1 MDESGGRGQPRSG
14 NDESAEPHEGLP
26 PRATDPAPADEQP
39 TDEHG
44 PASARPTRGPEP
56 AVPTAPAAT
65 PGNDSAPPRPTAADA
80 APDPRTADPAPAGAG
95 DKAPEAGPDAAP
107 PRAAAETPRPTPA
120 PAEGEGDGS
129 PEAGPNPD
137 RASAASPY
145 TAPARAEGDGD
156 DAPEAGTHGDGP
168 HAAPARAGGGGGG
181 SPETGT
187 HPDRAHVDGPRA
199 VAGDTRVAS
208 ASSAPGQGAGGGSPE
223 TGTHPDRAHVDGP
236 RAVAGDT
243 GVASASSAPGQG
255 AGGGSPEADAHP
267 DRACA
272 DGPRAAAGDA
282 GVAPAPSA
290 PGQGDGG
297 GSPEAGTH
305 PDRAYAGDQHAAP
318 AAGRPEAD
326 RHAAPAAGRPAADP
340 LRKAPDHAP
349 DAGDAQRREQPA
361 APGPVP
367 GHPNHRPETPAHG
380 DRPLAHSAD
389 GKGPAPQRPEPRGGL
404 LMGRPFGVPVYV
416 APSWFLVAALITW
429 VFGGQLER
437 VLPEL
442 GAARYLVSLFFA
454 VAFYASVLV
463 HELAHTV
470 AALRFKLPV
479 RRIQLQFFGGVSE
492 IEKEAET
499 PGREFVLAFVGP
511 LLSLVLAG
519 AFYAAAQTVE
529 PGTVPG
535 VLLAGL
541 MISNLIVAAFN
552 LLPGLP
558 LDGGRMLRAVV
569 WKITGKPM
577 TGTVAAAWV
586 GRALA
591 VSVLIGL
598 PLLTQSGALGTDA
611 ADNVGMDTVLDAL
624 LAAILAAIIWTG
636 AGNSLRMARLRE
648 HLPELRARALTR
660 RAVPVETDTPLSEA
674 LRRAN
679 AAGARALVVVDAD
692 GQPLSLVREAAI
704 VGVPEHRR
712 PWVAVS
718 GLAQDLT
725 DGMRV
730 SAELSGEELLD
741 ALRATPATEYL
752 VVEETGE
759 IYGVLSAADVERA
772 FVKAMA
778 RPS

>member
-1 MDESGGRGQPRSG
+1 MDVSGGSGQPRSG
-14 NDESAEPHEGLP
+14 SDEPAEQHEGP
-26 PRATDPAPADEQP
+26 AVPAPDPAHPDPAPDGATTPGD
-39 TDEHG
+39 T
-44 PASARPTRGPEP
+44 T
-56 AVPTAPAAT
+56 PAAPPVPA
-65 PGNDSAPPRPTAADA
+65 PGPGKHAGGSRPF
-80 APDPRTADPAPAGAG
+80 PHAPAGHHTG
-95 DKAPEAGPDAAP
+95 EHRAPGGPGGRGSGRP
-107 PRAAAETPRPTPA
+107 PRRPR
-120 PAEGEGDGS
+120 E
-129 PEAGPNPD
+129 
-137 RASAASPY
+137 
-145 TAPARAEGDGD
+145 
-156 DAPEAGTHGDGP
+156 
-168 HAAPARAGGGGGG
+168 
-181 SPETGT
+181 
-187 HPDRAHVDGPRA
+187 
-199 VAGDTRVAS
+199 
-208 ASSAPGQGAGGGSPE
+208 PG
-223 TGTHPDRAHVDGP
+223 
-236 RAVAGDT
+236 
-243 GVASASSAPGQG
+243 
-255 AGGGSPEADAHP
+255 
-267 DRACA
+267 
-272 DGPRAAAGDA
+272 
-282 GVAPAPSA
+282 
-290 PGQGDGG
+290 
-297 GSPEAGTH
+297 
-305 PDRAYAGDQHAAP
+305 
-318 AAGRPEAD
+318 
-326 RHAAPAAGRPAADP
+326 
-340 LRKAPDHAP
+340 
-349 DAGDAQRREQPA
+349 
-361 APGPVP
+361 
-367 GHPNHRPETPAHG
+367 
-380 DRPLAHSAD
+380 
-389 GKGPAPQRPEPRGGL
+389 GGL

-429 VFGGQLER
+429 VFGGQLDR

-519 AFYAAAQTVE
+519 LFYLALQPVE

-569 WKITGKPM
+569 WKLTGRPM
-577 TGTVAAAWV
+577 TGTIAAAWV

-591 VSVLIGL
+591 LSVLIGL
-598 PLLTQSGALGTDA
+598 PLLTQSGALGSDA
-611 ADNVGMDTVLDAL
+611 VDNVGMDTVMDAL

-648 HLPELRARALTR
+648 HLPELRARNLTR
-660 RAVPVETDTPLSEA
+660 RAVPVETATPLSEA

-679 AAGARALVVVDAD
+679 AAGARALVVVDGD
-692 GQPLSLVREAAI
+692 GSPLSLVREAAI

-730 SAELSGEELLD
+730 SAELAGEELLD
-741 ALRATPATEYL
+741 VLRATPATEYL
-752 VVEETGE
+752 VVEDTGE

>member
-1 MDESGGRGQPRSG
+1 MDVSGGSGQPRSG
-14 NDESAEPHEGLP
+14 NDESAEPQAG
-26 PRATDPAPADEQP
+26 
-39 TDEHG
+39 
-44 PASARPTRGPEP
+44 
-56 AVPTAPAAT
+56 PTAPAAESKQPDPADSSPPEQT
-65 PGNDSAPPRPTAADA
+65 PGRPSPGPETLGKNTAGATA
-80 APDPRTADPAPAGAG
+80 RNEPARNEPVPDTPQDPAPDSQHSSREGDPVGSARRPVPEHAGAG
-95 DKAPEAGPDAAP
+95 DAQGGQAPG
-107 PRAAAETPRPTPA
+107 
-120 PAEGEGDGS
+120 GDGS
-129 PEAGPNPD
+129 
-137 RASAASPY
+137 
-145 TAPARAEGDGD
+145 
-156 DAPEAGTHGDGP
+156 
-168 HAAPARAGGGGGG
+168 
-181 SPETGT
+181 
-187 HPDRAHVDGPRA
+187 
-199 VAGDTRVAS
+199 
-208 ASSAPGQGAGGGSPE
+208 
-223 TGTHPDRAHVDGP
+223 
-236 RAVAGDT
+236 
-243 GVASASSAPGQG
+243 
-255 AGGGSPEADAHP
+255 
-267 DRACA
+267 
-272 DGPRAAAGDA
+272 
-282 GVAPAPSA
+282 
-290 PGQGDGG
+290 
-297 GSPEAGTH
+297 
-305 PDRAYAGDQHAAP
+305 
-318 AAGRPEAD
+318 
-326 RHAAPAAGRPAADP
+326 GRPAGEPSVSGAGTEGGRPDP
-340 LRKAPDHAP
+340 SS
-349 DAGDAQRREQPA
+349 G
-361 APGPVP
+361 
-367 GHPNHRPETPAHG
+367 G
-380 DRPLAHSAD
+380 DRPAHAPTEPDRD
-389 GKGPAPQRPEPRGGL
+389 GREAHTQVGPGPGRPPQRKPEPGGGL

-429 VFGGQLER
+429 VFGGQLDR

-519 AFYAAAQTVE
+519 VFYAALLPVE
-529 PGTVPG
+529 PDSVPG

-541 MISNLIVAAFN
+541 MVSNLLVAAFN

-577 TGTVAAAWV
+577 HGTIAAAWV

-591 VSVLIGL
+591 IAVLVGL
-598 PLLTQSGALGTDA
+598 PLLTRSLGSGA
-611 ADNVGMDTVLDAL
+611 ADDVGMDTVLDAL

-660 RAVPVETDTPLSEA
+660 RAVPVPAGTPLSEA

-679 AAGARALVVVDAD
+679 ASGARALVVVDGD
-692 GQPLSLVREAAI
+692 GTPVSLVREAAI

-712 PWVAVS
+712 PWVPVS
-718 GLAQDLT
+718 TLAQDLT
-725 DGMRV
+725 DGMRL

-741 ALRATPATEYL
+741 ALRANPATEYL

>member
-1 MDESGGRGQPRSG
+1 MDESGASGQPRSG
-14 NDESAEPHEGLP
+14 NEESDRRH
-26 PRATDPAPADEQP
+26 T
-39 TDEHG
+39 G
-44 PASARPTRGPEP
+44 P
-56 AVPTAPAAT
+56 
-65 PGNDSAPPRPTAADA
+65 
-80 APDPRTADPAPAGAG
+80 
-95 DKAPEAGPDAAP
+95 
-107 PRAAAETPRPTPA
+107 
-120 PAEGEGDGS
+120 
-129 PEAGPNPD
+129 
-137 RASAASPY
+137 
-145 TAPARAEGDGD
+145 
-156 DAPEAGTHGDGP
+156 
-168 HAAPARAGGGGGG
+168 
-181 SPETGT
+181 
-187 HPDRAHVDGPRA
+187 
-199 VAGDTRVAS
+199 
-208 ASSAPGQGAGGGSPE
+208 
-223 TGTHPDRAHVDGP
+223 
-236 RAVAGDT
+236 
-243 GVASASSAPGQG
+243 
-255 AGGGSPEADAHP
+255 
-267 DRACA
+267 
-272 DGPRAAAGDA
+272 
-282 GVAPAPSA
+282 
-290 PGQGDGG
+290 
-297 GSPEAGTH
+297 
-305 PDRAYAGDQHAAP
+305 AAP
-318 AAGRPEAD
+318 AADPVRTDAD
-326 RHAAPAAGRPAADP
+326 RPRPQPTDDAPAQQPTDQGQFTDGAAADTTDGPEEHEPRPQADDTNDDAPHTPEKTTPDAPDTDRKPAADHP
-340 LRKAPDHAP
+340 APT
-349 DAGDAQRREQPA
+349 AGDR
-361 APGPVP
+361 
-367 GHPNHRPETPAHG
+367 T
-380 DRPLAHSAD
+380 LAHSGLA
-389 GKGPAPQRPEPRGGL
+389 KGRPPQRPPETRGGL

-429 VFGGQLER
+429 VFGGQLDR

-492 IEKEAET
+492 IEKESDT

-519 AFYAAAQTVE
+519 VFYAAMQTVE

-577 TGTVAAAWV
+577 SGTIAAAWV

-598 PLLTQSGALGTDA
+598 PLLTQSGALGSNA
-611 ADNVGMDTVLDAL
+611 EDNVGMDTVMDAL

-648 HLPELRARALTR
+648 HLPELRARTLTR

-692 GQPLSLVREAAI
+692 GAPLSLVREAAI

-725 DGMRV
+725 EGMRV
-730 SAELSGEELLD
+730 SAELAGEDLLD

>member
-1 MDESGGRGQPRSG
+1 MDESGGRGRPRSG
-14 NDESAEPHEGLP
+14 NDESAERHAGPAA
-26 PRATDPAPADEQP
+26 RAAEPTPADEQP
-39 TDEHG
+39 TDERPFTPDPPT
-44 PASARPTRGPEP
+44 PAPEPADPATPTDTPATPSDAARDDSAADRPTRGDE
-56 AVPTAPAAT
+56 AAPAEPDA
-65 PGNDSAPPRPTAADA
+65 SRPPEGDPHPDRAAEN
-80 APDPRTADPAPAGAG
+80 PHPAPAH
-95 DKAPEAGPDAAP
+95 PDAGAP
-107 PRAAAETPRPTPA
+107 HTAPTGADAYVPQASPA
-120 PAEGEGDGS
+120 PGAHDG
-129 PEAGPNPD
+129 G
-137 RASAASPY
+137 
-145 TAPARAEGDGD
+145 
-156 DAPEAGTHGDGP
+156 DAPEAD
-168 HAAPARAGGGGGG
+168 
-181 SPETGT
+181 T
-187 HPDRAHVDGPRA
+187 HPDRAHADDRHPASARPDADADAPDPVPTRA
-199 VAGDTRVAS
+199 DADAPHTAPTGADAAQAAPAEGDTPAGD
-208 ASSAPGQGAGGGSPE
+208 
-223 TGTHPDRAHVDGP
+223 
-236 RAVAGDT
+236 
-243 GVASASSAPGQG
+243 
-255 AGGGSPEADAHP
+255 
-267 DRACA
+267 
-272 DGPRAAAGDA
+272 
-282 GVAPAPSA
+282 
-290 PGQGDGG
+290 
-297 GSPEAGTH
+297 TH
-305 PDRAYAGDQHAAP
+305 PDRAYASGPHSAP
-318 AAGRPEAD
+318 VAGRPEAD
-326 RHAAPAAGRPAADP
+326 R
-340 LRKAPDHAP
+340 LRKAHAP
-349 DAGDAQRREQPA
+349 AP
-361 APGPVP
+361 APGSGDRNHPQQPPAPAPGP
-367 GHPNHRPETPAHG
+367 GHPNHHPAPSAPAHG
-380 DRPLAHSAD
+380 DRHLAHSAD

-519 AFYAAAQTVE
+519 VFYAAVQTVE

-577 TGTVAAAWV
+577 KGTIAAAWV

-611 ADNVGMDTVLDAL
+611 VDNVGMDTVLDAL

-660 RAVPVETDTPLSEA
+660 RAVPVESDTPLSEA

-692 GQPLSLVREAAI
+692 GKPLSLVREAAI

>member
-1 MDESGGRGQPRSG
+1 D
-14 NDESAEPHEGLP
+14 
-26 PRATDPAPADEQP
+26 
-39 TDEHG
+39 
-44 PASARPTRGPEP
+44 
-56 AVPTAPAAT
+56 PTAQ
-65 PGNDSAPPRPTAADA
+65 NADPA
-80 APDPRTADPAPAGAG
+80 APDPHGDGNRAVASPTGTSAETSDADGATEGADAVQHPAPH
-95 DKAPEAGPDAAP
+95 DNAAQD
-107 PRAAAETPRPTPA
+107 TPA
-120 PAEGEGDGS
+120 PH
-129 PEAGPNPD
+129 
-137 RASAASPY
+137 
-145 TAPARAEGDGD
+145 GDGD
-156 DAPEAGTHGDGP
+156 VRAAGSGTPRGDAE
-168 HAAPARAGGGGGG
+168 
-181 SPETGT
+181 
-187 HPDRAHVDGPRA
+187 HPP
-199 VAGDTRVAS
+199 
-208 ASSAPGQGAGGGSPE
+208 APG
-223 TGTHPDRAHVDGP
+223 TGPGEDADAAH
-236 RAVAGDT
+236 R
-243 GVASASSAPGQG
+243 APG
-255 AGGGSPEADAHP
+255 
-267 DRACA
+267 
-272 DGPRAAAGDA
+272 
-282 GVAPAPSA
+282 APHTT
-290 PGQGDGG
+290 D
-297 GSPEAGTH
+297 
-305 PDRAYAGDQHAAP
+305 
-318 AAGRPEAD
+318 
-326 RHAAPAAGRPAADP
+326 
-340 LRKAPDHAP
+340 DH
-349 DAGDAQRREQPA
+349 R
-361 APGPVP
+361 
-367 GHPNHRPETPAHG
+367 T
-380 DRPLAHSAD
+380 LAHS
-389 GKGPAPQRPEPRGGL
+389 GVPTKPPPQSPQPRGGL

-429 VFGGQLER
+429 VFGGQLDR

-454 VAFYASVLV
+454 IAFYASVLV

-519 AFYAAAQTVE
+519 LFYLAMQPVE

-541 MISNLIVAAFN
+541 MVSNLIVAVFN

-577 TGTVAAAWV
+577 SGTIAAAWV

-591 VSVLIGL
+591 VCVLIGL
-598 PLLTQSGALGTDA
+598 PLLTQSGALGSSA
-611 ADNVGMDTVLDAL
+611 EDNVGMDTVMDAL

-648 HLPELRARALTR
+648 HLPDLRARTLTR

-679 AAGARALVVVDAD
+679 DAGARALVVVDAD
-692 GQPLSLVREAAI
+692 GTPLSLVREAAI

-730 SAELSGEELLD
+730 SAELAGEDLLD
-741 ALRATPATEYL
+741 TLRATPATEYL

>member
-1 MDESGGRGQPRSG
+1 MDESGGSGQPRSG
-14 NDESAEPHEGLP
+14 TDRPAKPHAGPTAQTTDPTAPDPHENGTRAVAP
-26 PRATDPAPADEQP
+26 STERQAPHADGTTDGPTGGTDDAPQPATDDHADVPAADGEADTGDAGRPPAPDQP
-39 TDEHG
+39 TDLRKPH
-44 PASARPTRGPEP
+44 
-56 AVPTAPAAT
+56 AP
-65 PGNDSAPPRPTAADA
+65 S
-80 APDPRTADPAPAGAG
+80 DPH
-95 DKAPEAGPDAAP
+95 
-107 PRAAAETPRPTPA
+107 
-120 PAEGEGDGS
+120 PAEE
-129 PEAGPNPD
+129 
-137 RASAASPY
+137 
-145 TAPARAEGDGD
+145 
-156 DAPEAGTHGDGP
+156 
-168 HAAPARAGGGGGG
+168 
-181 SPETGT
+181 
-187 HPDRAHVDGPRA
+187 
-199 VAGDTRVAS
+199 
-208 ASSAPGQGAGGGSPE
+208 
-223 TGTHPDRAHVDGP
+223 
-236 RAVAGDT
+236 
-243 GVASASSAPGQG
+243 
-255 AGGGSPEADAHP
+255 
-267 DRACA
+267 
-272 DGPRAAAGDA
+272 
-282 GVAPAPSA
+282 
-290 PGQGDGG
+290 
-297 GSPEAGTH
+297 
-305 PDRAYAGDQHAAP
+305 
-318 AAGRPEAD
+318 
-326 RHAAPAAGRPAADP
+326 
-340 LRKAPDHAP
+340 
-349 DAGDAQRREQPA
+349 
-361 APGPVP
+361 
-367 GHPNHRPETPAHG
+367 HRT
-380 DRPLAHSAD
+380 LAHS
-389 GKGPAPQRPEPRGGL
+389 GAPRTPPPPSPQPRGGL

-454 VAFYASVLV
+454 IAFYASVLV

-519 AFYAAAQTVE
+519 LFYLAMKPVE

-541 MISNLIVAAFN
+541 MVSNLIVAAFN

-577 TGTVAAAWV
+577 SGTIAAAWV

-591 VSVLIGL
+591 VVVLIGL
-598 PLLTQSGALGTDA
+598 PLLTQSGVLGSSA
-611 ADNVGMDTVLDAL
+611 EDNVGMDTVMDAL

-648 HLPELRARALTR
+648 HLPDLRARTLTR
-660 RAVPVETDTPLSEA
+660 RAVPVESHTPLSEA

-679 AAGARALVVVDAD
+679 DAGARALVVVDAE
-692 GQPLSLVREAAI
+692 GTPLSLVREAAI

-730 SAELSGEELLD
+730 SAELAGEDLLD
-741 ALRATPATEYL
+741 TLRATPATEYL

>member
-1 MDESGGRGQPRSG
+1 MDESGGSGQPRSG
-14 NDESAEPHEGLP
+14 TDEAAERHEGPQASTGPAVDATRPGPDPRERPTGPAPTAPGDPEPQSDADASAQDRPGGEAAPDISAEPETPQGP
-26 PRATDPAPADEQP
+26 PGESRSEIGADET
-39 TDEHG
+39 TDTGADETTDTGAAANTDIGAADHSFAKTG
-44 PASARPTRGPEP
+44 TRPTE
-56 AVPTAPAAT
+56 T
-65 PGNDSAPPRPTAADA
+65 DS
-80 APDPRTADPAPAGAG
+80 ADPAASNRTLAQSGSG
-95 DKAPEAGPDAAP
+95 KGRP
-107 PRAAAETPRPTPA
+107 PRRGKE
-120 PAEGEGDGS
+120 
-129 PEAGPNPD
+129 
-137 RASAASPY
+137 
-145 TAPARAEGDGD
+145 
-156 DAPEAGTHGDGP
+156 
-168 HAAPARAGGGGGG
+168 
-181 SPETGT
+181 
-187 HPDRAHVDGPRA
+187 
-199 VAGDTRVAS
+199 
-208 ASSAPGQGAGGGSPE
+208 PG
-223 TGTHPDRAHVDGP
+223 
-236 RAVAGDT
+236 
-243 GVASASSAPGQG
+243 
-255 AGGGSPEADAHP
+255 
-267 DRACA
+267 
-272 DGPRAAAGDA
+272 
-282 GVAPAPSA
+282 
-290 PGQGDGG
+290 
-297 GSPEAGTH
+297 
-305 PDRAYAGDQHAAP
+305 
-318 AAGRPEAD
+318 
-326 RHAAPAAGRPAADP
+326 
-340 LRKAPDHAP
+340 
-349 DAGDAQRREQPA
+349 
-361 APGPVP
+361 
-367 GHPNHRPETPAHG
+367 
-380 DRPLAHSAD
+380 
-389 GKGPAPQRPEPRGGL
+389 GGL

-429 VFGGQLER
+429 VFGGQLDR
-437 VLPEL
+437 VLPDL

-454 VAFYASVLV
+454 VVFYASVLV

-511 LLSLVLAG
+511 LLSLILSG
-519 AFYAAAQTVE
+519 LFYVAMQTVE

-569 WKITGKPM
+569 WKITGRPM
-577 TGTVAAAWV
+577 SGTIAAAWV

-598 PLLTQSGALGTDA
+598 PLLTQSGVLGDTPEDIG
-611 ADNVGMDTVLDAL
+611 GMDTVTDAL

-648 HLPELRARALTR
+648 HLPELRARSLTR
-660 RAVPVETDTPLSEA
+660 RAVPVETNTPLSEA

-679 AAGARALVVVDAD
+679 DAGARALVVVDPD
-692 GQPLSLVREAAI
+692 GEPLSLVREAAI

-730 SAELSGEELLD
+730 SAELAGEDLLD

-752 VVEETGE
+752 VVEDSGE

>member
-1 MDESGGRGQPRSG
+1 MSGPTP
-14 NDESAEPHEGLP
+14 EPTP
-26 PRATDPAPADEQP
+26 PTGAAPSDP
-39 TDEHG
+39 
-44 PASARPTRGPEP
+44 GPE
-56 AVPTAPAAT
+56 T
-65 PGNDSAPPRPTAADA
+65 PSAPN
-80 APDPRTADPAPAGAG
+80 PA
-95 DKAPEAGPDAAP
+95 
-107 PRAAAETPRPTPA
+107 
-120 PAEGEGDGS
+120 
-129 PEAGPNPD
+129 
-137 RASAASPY
+137 
-145 TAPARAEGDGD
+145 
-156 DAPEAGTHGDGP
+156 
-168 HAAPARAGGGGGG
+168 
-181 SPETGT
+181 
-187 HPDRAHVDGPRA
+187 
-199 VAGDTRVAS
+199 
-208 ASSAPGQGAGGGSPE
+208 
-223 TGTHPDRAHVDGP
+223 
-236 RAVAGDT
+236 
-243 GVASASSAPGQG
+243 
-255 AGGGSPEADAHP
+255 
-267 DRACA
+267 
-272 DGPRAAAGDA
+272 
-282 GVAPAPSA
+282 APSA
-290 PGQGDGG
+290 PAADAPPAAPHAGHGKDHSGAHRTEAG
-297 GSPEAGTH
+297 PPHPDRGTDHSGAHRTEAGTPH
-305 PDRAYAGDQHAAP
+305 PHADHHPRTLAHTEGTPTAPGAPGTPTTP
-318 AAGRPEAD
+318 AATTSSPASAPRP
-326 RHAAPAAGRPAADP
+326 
-340 LRKAPDHAP
+340 
-349 DAGDAQRREQPA
+349 
-361 APGPVP
+361 
-367 GHPNHRPETPAHG
+367 
-380 DRPLAHSAD
+380 
-389 GKGPAPQRPEPRGGL
+389 PQRPPEPRGGL

-437 VLPEL
+437 VLPDL

-454 VAFYASVLV
+454 VAFYASVLI

-519 AFYAAAQTVE
+519 VFYLAMKPVE

-541 MISNLIVAAFN
+541 MVSNLIVAIFN

-569 WKITGKPM
+569 WKLTGRPM

-591 VSVLIGL
+591 VAVLIGL
-598 PLLTQSGALGTDA
+598 PLLTQSGALGSNAEDS
-611 ADNVGMDTVLDAL
+611 VGMDTVTDAL

-648 HLPELRARALTR
+648 HLPELRARNLTR

-679 AAGARALVVVDAD
+679 DAGARALVVVDPH
-692 GQPLSLVREAAI
+692 GEPLSLVREAAI

-730 SAELSGEELLD
+730 SAELAGEDLLD
-741 ALRATPATEYL
+741 VLRATPATEYL

-772 FVKAMA
+772 FVRAMA

>member
-1 MDESGGRGQPRSG
+1 MDVSGGSGQPRSG
-14 NDESAEPHEGLP
+14 NDESA
-26 PRATDPAPADEQP
+26 
-39 TDEHG
+39 G
-44 PASARPTRGPEP
+44 PQAH
-56 AVPTAPAAT
+56 PTAPAADPTDSAEPGPTGPKATGPEKHGTEAQGSDAPGSEAPGSERPGSDAPGSET
-65 PGNDSAPPRPTAADA
+65 PGSDAPGPETPGSEAPGSETPGSDAPGPERPGSEAPGSETPGSDA
-80 APDPRTADPAPAGAG
+80 PG
-95 DKAPEAGPDAAP
+95 PETPGP
-107 PRAAAETPRPTPA
+107 ETPRPETPGRGTPTPETPDAQAPTPPGPGETTGDAPQTPEA
-120 PAEGEGDGS
+120 PAS
-129 PEAGPNPD
+129 PRRPEPAAGP
-137 RASAASPY
+137 RHAAHG
-145 TAPARAEGDGD
+145 TGAPHHHRAE
-156 DAPEAGTHGDGP
+156 
-168 HAAPARAGGGGGG
+168 
-181 SPETGT
+181 
-187 HPDRAHVDGPRA
+187 AH
-199 VAGDTRVAS
+199 TE
-208 ASSAPGQGAGGGSPE
+208 GAGG
-223 TGTHPDRAHVDGP
+223 
-236 RAVAGDT
+236 
-243 GVASASSAPGQG
+243 PGK
-255 AGGGSPEADAHP
+255 PP
-267 DRACA
+267 
-272 DGPRAAAGDA
+272 
-282 GVAPAPSA
+282 
-290 PGQGDGG
+290 
-297 GSPEAGTH
+297 
-305 PDRAYAGDQHAAP
+305 
-318 AAGRPEAD
+318 
-326 RHAAPAAGRPAADP
+326 
-340 LRKAPDHAP
+340 
-349 DAGDAQRREQPA
+349 QR
-361 APGPVP
+361 
-367 GHPNHRPETPAHG
+367 
-380 DRPLAHSAD
+380 
-389 GKGPAPQRPEPRGGL
+389 RPEPGGGL

-416 APSWFLVAALITW
+416 APSWFLVAVLITW
-429 VFGGQLER
+429 VFGGQLDR

-511 LLSLVLAG
+511 LLSLVLSG
-519 AFYAAAQTVE
+519 VFYAALLPVE
-529 PGTVPG
+529 PDSVAG

-541 MISNLIVAAFN
+541 MVSNLIVAVFN

-569 WKITGKPM
+569 WKLTGKPM
-577 TGTVAAAWV
+577 SGTIAAAWV

-591 VSVLIGL
+591 IAVLIGL
-598 PLLTQSGALGTDA
+598 PLLTQSLGSDA
-611 ADNVGMDTVLDAL
+611 ADDVGMDTVMDAL

-660 RAVPVETDTPLSEA
+660 RAVPVQADTPLSEA

-679 AAGARALVVVDAD
+679 ASGARALVVVDGEGTPA
-692 GQPLSLVREAAI
+692 SLVREAAI

-712 PWVAVS
+712 PWVPVS
-718 GLAQDLT
+718 TLAQDLT

-741 ALRATPATEYL
+741 ALRANPATEYL

>member
-1 MDESGGRGQPRSG
+1 MDESGGSGQPQSHT
-14 NDESAEPHEGLP
+14 DESAEHQSGS
-26 PRATDPAPADEQP
+26 PAAPEPTPADEQP
-39 TDEHG
+39 STAAPGEDTDG
-44 PASARPTRGPEP
+44 
-56 AVPTAPAAT
+56 PTARDERNTAHGTDPQASPAPDAA
-65 PGNDSAPPRPTAADA
+65 GSTAADE
-80 APDPRTADPAPAGAG
+80 RHADEPPTDNRPPANSATG
-95 DKAPEAGPDAAP
+95 DHAS
-107 PRAAAETPRPTPA
+107 RAADHTPA
-120 PAEGEGDGS
+120 AADGH
-129 PEAGPNPD
+129 
-137 RASAASPY
+137 RASHTDDHTPHPGDRSPH
-145 TAPARAEGDGD
+145 T
-156 DAPEAGTHGDGP
+156 
-168 HAAPARAGGGGGG
+168 
-181 SPETGT
+181 
-187 HPDRAHVDGPRA
+187 
-199 VAGDTRVAS
+199 
-208 ASSAPGQGAGGGSPE
+208 SAPG
-223 TGTHPDRAHVDGP
+223 DR
-236 RAVAGDT
+236 T
-243 GVASASSAPGQG
+243 
-255 AGGGSPEADAHP
+255 
-267 DRACA
+267 
-272 DGPRAAAGDA
+272 
-282 GVAPAPSA
+282 
-290 PGQGDGG
+290 
-297 GSPEAGTH
+297 
-305 PDRAYAGDQHAAP
+305 
-318 AAGRPEAD
+318 
-326 RHAAPAAGRPAADP
+326 
-340 LRKAPDHAP
+340 
-349 DAGDAQRREQPA
+349 
-361 APGPVP
+361 
-367 GHPNHRPETPAHG
+367 
-380 DRPLAHSAD
+380 LAHSRTTRN
-389 GKGPAPQRPEPRGGL
+389 RPPRRQESPRGGL

-429 VFGGQLER
+429 VFGGQLDR

-519 AFYAAAQTVE
+519 LFYVAMQPVE

-569 WKITGKPM
+569 WKITGRPM
-577 TGTVAAAWV
+577 SGTIAAAWV

-598 PLLTQSGALGTDA
+598 PLLTQSGALGTTAEDS
-611 ADNVGMDTVLDAL
+611 VGMDTVTDAL

-648 HLPELRARALTR
+648 HLPELRARNLTR

-679 AAGARALVVVDAD
+679 AAGARALVIVDPEGNPRA
-692 GQPLSLVREAAI
+692 LVREAAI

-730 SAELSGEELLD
+730 SAELAGEDLLD
-741 ALRATPATEYL
+741 VLRATPATEYL

-778 RPS
+778 RPSS

>member
-14 NDESAEPHEGLP
+14 NEESAERHAGP
-26 PRATDPAPADEQP
+26 PARAADPTPADE
-39 TDEHG
+39 
-44 PASARPTRGPEP
+44 RPTEERRFTPEQRDDAPSSDTP
-56 AVPTAPAAT
+56 A
-65 PGNDSAPPRPTAADA
+65 
-80 APDPRTADPAPAGAG
+80 
-95 DKAPEAGPDAAP
+95 
-107 PRAAAETPRPTPA
+107 PRPTPPAHQDSTAPTADDPSPA
-120 PAEGEGDGS
+120 PAHGEADGGRTPDSESGGPGGSATGGPSTVPAHGEADGS
-129 PEAGPNPD
+129 GTESGGPGGSADGPSTVPTRSEAEGSGAPDSNGPTGPATD
-137 RASAASPY
+137 GSA
-145 TAPARAEGDGD
+145 TAPA
-156 DAPEAGTHGDGP
+156 HGK
-168 HAAPARAGGGGGG
+168 
-181 SPETGT
+181 
-187 HPDRAHVDGPRA
+187 
-199 VAGDTRVAS
+199 
-208 ASSAPGQGAGGGSPE
+208 
-223 TGTHPDRAHVDGP
+223 
-236 RAVAGDT
+236 
-243 GVASASSAPGQG
+243 
-255 AGGGSPEADAHP
+255 
-267 DRACA
+267 
-272 DGPRAAAGDA
+272 GDA
-282 GVAPAPSA
+282 RSG
-290 PGQGDGG
+290 GD
-297 GSPEAGTH
+297 AH
-305 PDRAYAGDQHAAP
+305 PDRAYAGDPHTAPAGRPEADRRDTTAP

-326 RHAAPAAGRPAADP
+326 PRHTTAPAAGRPEADP
-340 LRKAPDHAP
+340 RHTPTADRPEAEPPRAAPAPVSGGSEHHPDSPAAHDHTPDH
-349 DAGDAQRREQPA
+349 
-361 APGPVP
+361 
-367 GHPNHRPETPAHG
+367 
-380 DRPLAHSAD
+380 RPLAHSAD

-519 AFYAAAQTVE
+519 VFYAAVQTVE

-569 WKITGKPM
+569 WKLTGKPM
-577 TGTVAAAWV
+577 AGTIAAAWV

-598 PLLTQSGALGTDA
+598 PLLTQSGALGA
-611 ADNVGMDTVLDAL
+611 EAVDNVGMDTVLDAL

-648 HLPELRARALTR
+648 HLPELRARTLTR

-692 GQPLSLVREAAI
+692 GKPLSLVREAAI

-718 GLAQDLT
+718 GLAQELT

>member
-1 MDESGGRGQPRSG
+1 MDESGGSGQPRSG
-14 NDESAEPHEGLP
+14 TGKAAEHHERPPASAGPAFAADPGQAGPETTGPKPTDPGP
-26 PRATDPAPADEQP
+26 DTDPANPAPGTTPGTGTPHDPPAKTPATTGPTEETAPPGEPSQPSGPPDDHDE
-39 TDEHG
+39 THDG
-44 PASARPTRGPEP
+44 
-56 AVPTAPAAT
+56 PAAT
-65 PGNDSAPPRPTAADA
+65 HRTHARTEDNGKSRPPR
-80 APDPRTADPAPAGAG
+80 RT
-95 DKAPEAGPDAAP
+95 KE
-107 PRAAAETPRPTPA
+107 
-120 PAEGEGDGS
+120 
-129 PEAGPNPD
+129 
-137 RASAASPY
+137 
-145 TAPARAEGDGD
+145 
-156 DAPEAGTHGDGP
+156 
-168 HAAPARAGGGGGG
+168 
-181 SPETGT
+181 
-187 HPDRAHVDGPRA
+187 
-199 VAGDTRVAS
+199 
-208 ASSAPGQGAGGGSPE
+208 PG
-223 TGTHPDRAHVDGP
+223 
-236 RAVAGDT
+236 
-243 GVASASSAPGQG
+243 
-255 AGGGSPEADAHP
+255 
-267 DRACA
+267 
-272 DGPRAAAGDA
+272 
-282 GVAPAPSA
+282 
-290 PGQGDGG
+290 
-297 GSPEAGTH
+297 
-305 PDRAYAGDQHAAP
+305 
-318 AAGRPEAD
+318 
-326 RHAAPAAGRPAADP
+326 
-340 LRKAPDHAP
+340 
-349 DAGDAQRREQPA
+349 
-361 APGPVP
+361 
-367 GHPNHRPETPAHG
+367 
-380 DRPLAHSAD
+380 
-389 GKGPAPQRPEPRGGL
+389 GGL

-429 VFGGQLER
+429 VFGGQLDR
-437 VLPEL
+437 VLPDL

-519 AFYAAAQTVE
+519 LFYLAMLPVE

-541 MISNLIVAAFN
+541 MVSNLIVAAFN

-569 WKITGKPM
+569 WKITGRAM
-577 TGTVAAAWV
+577 SGTIAAAWV

-598 PLLTQSGALGTDA
+598 PLLTQSETLGAAPENTG
-611 ADNVGMDTVLDAL
+611 GMDTITDAL

-648 HLPELRARALTR
+648 HLPELRARSLTR
-660 RAVPVETDTPLSEA
+660 RAVPVETGTPLSEA

-679 AAGARALVVVDAD
+679 AVGARALVVVDTD
-692 GQPLSLVREAAI
+692 GEPLSLVREAAI

-712 PWVAVS
+712 PWVTVS
-718 GLAQDLT
+718 NLAQDLT

-730 SAELSGEELLD
+730 SAELAGEDLLD
-741 ALRATPATEYL
+741 ALRASPATEYL
-752 VVEETGE
+752 VVEDTGE

>member
-1 MDESGGRGQPRSG
+1 MDESGGSGQPRSG
-14 NDESAEPHEGLP
+14 
-26 PRATDPAPADEQP
+26 
-39 TDEHG
+39 TDEATERHG
-44 PASARPTRGPEP
+44 EQR
-56 AVPTAPAAT
+56 
-65 PGNDSAPPRPTAADA
+65 
-80 APDPRTADPAPAGAG
+80 
-95 DKAPEAGPDAAP
+95 
-107 PRAAAETPRPTPA
+107 
-120 PAEGEGDGS
+120 
-129 PEAGPNPD
+129 
-137 RASAASPY
+137 
-145 TAPARAEGDGD
+145 
-156 DAPEAGTHGDGP
+156 
-168 HAAPARAGGGGGG
+168 
-181 SPETGT
+181 
-187 HPDRAHVDGPRA
+187 
-199 VAGDTRVAS
+199 
-208 ASSAPGQGAGGGSPE
+208 
-223 TGTHPDRAHVDGP
+223 
-236 RAVAGDT
+236 
-243 GVASASSAPGQG
+243 
-255 AGGGSPEADAHP
+255 
-267 DRACA
+267 
-272 DGPRAAAGDA
+272 
-282 GVAPAPSA
+282 APSA
-290 PGQGDGG
+290 PAADATRPGPERPEHPTGPTPPTAPDTSEAAPSPDRPHDPTDPARGTATHSDPSSGAEDEADALHGSSDEPGSKPTGEPGTESSAQDAPHRSTAGG
-297 GSPEAGTH
+297 HPH
-305 PDRAYAGDQHAAP
+305 PDPEHPRA
-318 AAGRPEAD
+318 
-326 RHAAPAAGRPAADP
+326 
-340 LRKAPDHAP
+340 
-349 DAGDAQRREQPA
+349 
-361 APGPVP
+361 
-367 GHPNHRPETPAHG
+367 
-380 DRPLAHSAD
+380 LAHSGTGTGT
-389 GKGPAPQRPEPRGGL
+389 GKAQPPRRGREPGGGL

-429 VFGGQLER
+429 VFGGQLDR

-442 GAARYLVSLFFA
+442 GALRYLVSLFFA

-499 PGREFVLAFVGP
+499 PGREFVLSFVGP
-511 LLSLVLAG
+511 LLSLVLSG
-519 AFYAAAQTVE
+519 LFYLAMLAVE

-569 WKITGKPM
+569 WKITGRPM
-577 TGTVAAAWV
+577 SGTIAAAWV

-598 PLLTQSGALGTDA
+598 PLLTQSGALGA
-611 ADNVGMDTVLDAL
+611 SQDNIGGMDTVTDAL

-648 HLPELRARALTR
+648 HLPELRARSLTR
-660 RAVPVETDTPLSEA
+660 RAVPVETSTPLSEA

-679 AAGARALVVVDAD
+679 EAGARALVVVDAD
-692 GQPLSLVREAAI
+692 GEPLSLVREAAI

-730 SAELSGEELLD
+730 SAELAGEALLD
-741 ALRATPATEYL
+741 TLRATPATEYL
-752 VVEETGE
+752 VVEDSGE

>member
-1 MDESGGRGQPRSG
+1 
-14 NDESAEPHEGLP
+14 
-26 PRATDPAPADEQP
+26 T
-39 TDEHG
+39 
-44 PASARPTRGPEP
+44 
-56 AVPTAPAAT
+56 
-65 PGNDSAPPRPTAADA
+65 
-80 APDPRTADPAPAGAG
+80 PDPDSHDRT
-95 DKAPEAGPDAAP
+95 
-107 PRAAAETPRPTPA
+107 
-120 PAEGEGDGS
+120 
-129 PEAGPNPD
+129 
-137 RASAASPY
+137 
-145 TAPARAEGDGD
+145 
-156 DAPEAGTHGDGP
+156 
-168 HAAPARAGGGGGG
+168 
-181 SPETGT
+181 
-187 HPDRAHVDGPRA
+187 
-199 VAGDTRVAS
+199 
-208 ASSAPGQGAGGGSPE
+208 
-223 TGTHPDRAHVDGP
+223 
-236 RAVAGDT
+236 
-243 GVASASSAPGQG
+243 
-255 AGGGSPEADAHP
+255 
-267 DRACA
+267 
-272 DGPRAAAGDA
+272 
-282 GVAPAPSA
+282 
-290 PGQGDGG
+290 
-297 GSPEAGTH
+297 
-305 PDRAYAGDQHAAP
+305 
-318 AAGRPEAD
+318 
-326 RHAAPAAGRPAADP
+326 
-340 LRKAPDHAP
+340 
-349 DAGDAQRREQPA
+349 
-361 APGPVP
+361 
-367 GHPNHRPETPAHG
+367 
-380 DRPLAHSAD
+380 LAHSGTA
-389 GKGPAPQRPEPRGGL
+389 KTQPPQRPQEPRGGL

-429 VFGGQLER
+429 VFGGQLDR

-519 AFYAAAQTVE
+519 VFYAAMQPVE

-558 LDGGRMLRAVV
+558 LDGGRMLRAIV

-577 TGTVAAAWV
+577 TGTIAAAWV

-598 PLLTQSGALGTDA
+598 PWLTQSGALGSDA
-611 ADNVGMDTVLDAL
+611 VDNVGMDTVMDAL

-648 HLPELRARALTR
+648 HLPELRARTLTR

-679 AAGARALVVVDAD
+679 AAGARALVVVDTD
-692 GQPLSLVREAAI
+692 GNPLSLVREAAI

-712 PWVAVS
+712 PWVPVS
-718 GLAQDLT
+718 GLAADLT

-730 SAELSGEELLD
+730 SAELAGEDLLD
-741 ALRATPATEYL
+741 ALRAAPATEYL

>member
-14 NDESAEPHEGLP
+14 NDEPAEGHAGAPAP
-26 PRATDPAPADEQP
+26 VTDPTAADEQP
-39 TDEHG
+39 TDGRRFTPERHEDT
-44 PASARPTRGPEP
+44 PAAGPEGP
-56 AVPTAPAAT
+56 EADTAPDQNSGAAEAERPSSRKPGPEDDSATGRNAGAVPTPDQDSGGAAEGDRPSLRKPGPA
-65 PGNDSAPPRPTAADA
+65 GDSATGPNAGGAP
-80 APDPRTADPAPAGAG
+80 APDPNSRT
-95 DKAPEAGPDAAP
+95 E
-107 PRAAAETPRPTPA
+107 
-120 PAEGEGDGS
+120 
-129 PEAGPNPD
+129 
-137 RASAASPY
+137 
-145 TAPARAEGDGD
+145 
-156 DAPEAGTHGDGP
+156 
-168 HAAPARAGGGGGG
+168 
-181 SPETGT
+181 
-187 HPDRAHVDGPRA
+187 
-199 VAGDTRVAS
+199 
-208 ASSAPGQGAGGGSPE
+208 
-223 TGTHPDRAHVDGP
+223 
-236 RAVAGDT
+236 
-243 GVASASSAPGQG
+243 
-255 AGGGSPEADAHP
+255 
-267 DRACA
+267 
-272 DGPRAAAGDA
+272 
-282 GVAPAPSA
+282 
-290 PGQGDGG
+290 
-297 GSPEAGTH
+297 
-305 PDRAYAGDQHAAP
+305 
-318 AAGRPEAD
+318 
-326 RHAAPAAGRPAADP
+326 
-340 LRKAPDHAP
+340 
-349 DAGDAQRREQPA
+349 PA
-361 APGPVP
+361 APGT
-367 GHPNHRPETPAHG
+367 GE
-380 DRPLAHSAD
+380 RPLAHSAD
-389 GKGPAPQRPEPRGGL
+389 GKGPAPQRPPEPRGGL

-511 LLSLVLAG
+511 LLSLLLAG
-519 AFYAAAQTVE
+519 VFYLAMQTVD

-569 WKITGKPM
+569 WKISGKPM
-577 TGTVAAAWV
+577 AGTVAAAWV

-591 VSVLIGL
+591 VCVLIGL
-598 PLLTQSGALGTDA
+598 PLLTQSGALGSDA
-611 ADNVGMDTVLDAL
+611 VDNVGMDTVLDAL

-660 RAVPVETDTPLSEA
+660 RAVPVETHTPLSEA

-679 AAGARALVVVDAD
+679 SAGARALVVVDAD
-692 GQPLSLVREAAI
+692 GKPLSLVREAAI

>member
-1 MDESGGRGQPRSG
+1 MEESGGRGQPRSG
-14 NDESAEPHEGLP
+14 NDESAEHHAGPPASPDERPVERRGFTPEHPDATPPPH
-26 PRATDPAPADEQP
+26 TPAPGDADANAETST
-39 TDEHG
+39 TD
-44 PASARPTRGPEP
+44 A
-56 AVPTAPAAT
+56 AVPEH
-65 PGNDSAPPRPTAADA
+65 
-80 APDPRTADPAPAGAG
+80 
-95 DKAPEAGPDAAP
+95 K
-107 PRAAAETPRPTPA
+107 AAETPQGDAPPPGPAPEGSSKDDAAASGPVPTGTSKGDDAVSGPDPEGPTEGDDAEVGPA
-120 PAEGEGDGS
+120 PAADAPPPRDGS
-129 PEAGPNPD
+129 RSSQPGGH
-137 RASAASPY
+137 S
-145 TAPARAEGDGD
+145 DGD
-156 DAPEAGTHGDGP
+156 
-168 HAAPARAGGGGGG
+168 
-181 SPETGT
+181 
-187 HPDRAHVDGPRA
+187 AH
-199 VAGDTRVAS
+199 S
-208 ASSAPGQGAGGGSPE
+208 
-223 TGTHPDRAHVDGP
+223 
-236 RAVAGDT
+236 
-243 GVASASSAPGQG
+243 
-255 AGGGSPEADAHP
+255 
-267 DRACA
+267 
-272 DGPRAAAGDA
+272 
-282 GVAPAPSA
+282 
-290 PGQGDGG
+290 
-297 GSPEAGTH
+297 
-305 PDRAYAGDQHAAP
+305 DRAYAGDPAHGSPADGPATAP
-318 AAGRPEAD
+318 RPSGPTAGRPGPD
-326 RHAAPAAGRPAADP
+326 PRHAAPDVSDHR
-340 LRKAPDHAP
+340 LRKP
-349 DAGDAQRREQPA
+349 PA
-361 APGPVP
+361 APTDTPTPGP
-367 GHPNHRPETPAHG
+367 
-380 DRPLAHSAD
+380 RPLAHSAD

-442 GAARYLVSLFFA
+442 GATRYLVSLFFA

-511 LLSLVLAG
+511 LLSLALAG
-519 AFYAAAQTVE
+519 VFYAGLQAVE

-569 WKITGKPM
+569 WKLTGKPM
-577 TGTVAAAWV
+577 TGTIAAAWV

-598 PLLTQSGALGTDA
+598 PLLTQSGALGSDA
-611 ADNVGMDTVLDAL
+611 VDNVGMDTVLDAL

-648 HLPELRARALTR
+648 HLPELRARTLTR
-660 RAVPVETDTPLSEA
+660 RAVPVESDTPLSEA

-718 GLAQDLT
+718 GLAQELT

>member
-1 MDESGGRGQPRSG
+1 MDVSGGSGQPRPG
-14 NDESAEPHEGLP
+14 NDESAEPQ
-26 PRATDPAPADEQP
+26 AQ
-39 TDEHG
+39 
-44 PASARPTRGPEP
+44 
-56 AVPTAPAAT
+56 PTAPATDPTGPAAAPNTGPGPRAGADT
-65 PGNDSAPPRPTAADA
+65 PGSESGG
-80 APDPRTADPAPAGAG
+80 AGAPG
-95 DKAPEAGPDAAP
+95 SGARG
-107 PRAAAETPRPTPA
+107 AETPDSGARGAQMPGSGARSAEVSPSDREPDSGPSDPSSSSGASGPTGSSGPSEPSDPSEPPSNPSEPSSPSGSSR
-120 PAEGEGDGS
+120 PAESRE
-129 PEAGPNPD
+129 PAG
-137 RASAASPY
+137 
-145 TAPARAEGDGD
+145 
-156 DAPEAGTHGDGP
+156 GP
-168 HAAPARAGGGGGG
+168 RRAGD
-181 SPETGT
+181 
-187 HPDRAHVDGPRA
+187 HD
-199 VAGDTRVAS
+199 
-208 ASSAPGQGAGGGSPE
+208 GAGGPR
-223 TGTHPDRAHVDGP
+223 HRAEAHTD
-236 RAVAGDT
+236 
-243 GVASASSAPGQG
+243 G
-255 AGGGSPEADAHP
+255 AGGP
-267 DRACA
+267 
-272 DGPRAAAGDA
+272 
-282 GVAPAPSA
+282 
-290 PGQGDGG
+290 
-297 GSPEAGTH
+297 
-305 PDRAYAGDQHAAP
+305 
-318 AAGRPEAD
+318 GRP
-326 RHAAPAAGRPAADP
+326 P
-340 LRKAPDHAP
+340 
-349 DAGDAQRREQPA
+349 QR
-361 APGPVP
+361 
-367 GHPNHRPETPAHG
+367 
-380 DRPLAHSAD
+380 
-389 GKGPAPQRPEPRGGL
+389 RPEPGGGL

-416 APSWFLVAALITW
+416 APSWFLVAILITW
-429 VFGGQLER
+429 VFGGQLDR

-511 LLSLVLAG
+511 LLSLVLSG
-519 AFYAAAQTVE
+519 VFYAALLPVE
-529 PGTVPG
+529 PDSVAG

-541 MISNLIVAAFN
+541 MVSNLIVAVFN

-569 WKITGKPM
+569 WKLTGKPM
-577 TGTVAAAWV
+577 SGTIAAAWV

-591 VSVLIGL
+591 IAVLIGL
-598 PLLTQSGALGTDA
+598 PLLTQSLGSDA
-611 ADNVGMDTVLDAL
+611 ADDVGMDTVMDAL

-660 RAVPVETDTPLSEA
+660 RAVPVPADTPLSEA

-679 AAGARALVVVDAD
+679 ASGARALVVVDGEGTPA
-692 GQPLSLVREAAI
+692 SLVREAAI

-718 GLAQDLT
+718 TLAQDLT

-741 ALRATPATEYL
+741 ALRASPATEYL

>member
-1 MDESGGRGQPRSG
+1 MDESGGSGQPRSG
-14 NDESAEPHEGLP
+14 
-26 PRATDPAPADEQP
+26 
-39 TDEHG
+39 TDEATERHG
-44 PASARPTRGPEP
+44 EQR
-56 AVPTAPAAT
+56 
-65 PGNDSAPPRPTAADA
+65 
-80 APDPRTADPAPAGAG
+80 
-95 DKAPEAGPDAAP
+95 
-107 PRAAAETPRPTPA
+107 
-120 PAEGEGDGS
+120 
-129 PEAGPNPD
+129 
-137 RASAASPY
+137 
-145 TAPARAEGDGD
+145 
-156 DAPEAGTHGDGP
+156 
-168 HAAPARAGGGGGG
+168 
-181 SPETGT
+181 
-187 HPDRAHVDGPRA
+187 
-199 VAGDTRVAS
+199 
-208 ASSAPGQGAGGGSPE
+208 
-223 TGTHPDRAHVDGP
+223 
-236 RAVAGDT
+236 
-243 GVASASSAPGQG
+243 
-255 AGGGSPEADAHP
+255 
-267 DRACA
+267 
-272 DGPRAAAGDA
+272 
-282 GVAPAPSA
+282 APSA
-290 PGQGDGG
+290 PAADATRPGPERPEHPTGPTPPTAPGTSEAAPIPDRPHDPTDPARGTATHSDPSSGAEDEADALHGSSDEPGSKPTGEPGTEPSAQDAPHSSTAGG
-297 GSPEAGTH
+297 HPH
-305 PDRAYAGDQHAAP
+305 PD
-318 AAGRPEAD
+318 PE
-326 RHAAPAAGRPAADP
+326 
-340 LRKAPDHAP
+340 
-349 DAGDAQRREQPA
+349 
-361 APGPVP
+361 
-367 GHPNHRPETPAHG
+367 HPRT
-380 DRPLAHSAD
+380 LAHSATGTGT
-389 GKGPAPQRPEPRGGL
+389 GKAQPPRRGREPGGGL

-429 VFGGQLER
+429 VFGGQLDR

-442 GAARYLVSLFFA
+442 GALRYLVSLFFA

-499 PGREFVLAFVGP
+499 PGREFVLSFVGP
-511 LLSLVLAG
+511 LLSLVLSG
-519 AFYAAAQTVE
+519 LFYLAMLAVE

-569 WKITGKPM
+569 WKITGRPM
-577 TGTVAAAWV
+577 SGTIAAAWV

-598 PLLTQSGALGTDA
+598 PLLTQSGALGA
-611 ADNVGMDTVLDAL
+611 SQDNIGGMDTVTDAL

-648 HLPELRARALTR
+648 HLPELRARSLTR
-660 RAVPVETDTPLSEA
+660 RAVPVETSTPLSEA

-679 AAGARALVVVDAD
+679 EAGARALVVVDAD
-692 GQPLSLVREAAI
+692 GEPLSLVREAAI

-730 SAELSGEELLD
+730 SAELAGEALLD
-741 ALRATPATEYL
+741 TLRATPATEYL
-752 VVEETGE
+752 VVEDSGE

>member
-1 MDESGGRGQPRSG
+1 MDESGGSGRPRSDG
-14 NDESAEPHEGLP
+14 TDGRRPAAAEGAAAGSEAPEKADGAHGAADADSAAGTDGADDTARPRPGEETIRQAPGEEQRPAAES
-26 PRATDPAPADEQP
+26 PRPADRLTKTPHDTPGKAPHDTHPEYAHAS
-39 TDEHG
+39 HG
-44 PASARPTRGPEP
+44 PAPK
-56 AVPTAPAAT
+56 AT
-65 PGNDSAPPRPTAADA
+65 PPKN
-80 APDPRTADPAPAGAG
+80 
-95 DKAPEAGPDAAP
+95 K
-107 PRAAAETPRPTPA
+107 
-120 PAEGEGDGS
+120 
-129 PEAGPNPD
+129 
-137 RASAASPY
+137 
-145 TAPARAEGDGD
+145 
-156 DAPEAGTHGDGP
+156 
-168 HAAPARAGGGGGG
+168 
-181 SPETGT
+181 
-187 HPDRAHVDGPRA
+187 
-199 VAGDTRVAS
+199 
-208 ASSAPGQGAGGGSPE
+208 
-223 TGTHPDRAHVDGP
+223 
-236 RAVAGDT
+236 
-243 GVASASSAPGQG
+243 
-255 AGGGSPEADAHP
+255 
-267 DRACA
+267 
-272 DGPRAAAGDA
+272 
-282 GVAPAPSA
+282 
-290 PGQGDGG
+290 
-297 GSPEAGTH
+297 
-305 PDRAYAGDQHAAP
+305 
-318 AAGRPEAD
+318 
-326 RHAAPAAGRPAADP
+326 
-340 LRKAPDHAP
+340 
-349 DAGDAQRREQPA
+349 
-361 APGPVP
+361 
-367 GHPNHRPETPAHG
+367 
-380 DRPLAHSAD
+380 
-389 GKGPAPQRPEPRGGL
+389 KGPGGGL

-429 VFGGQLER
+429 VFGGQLDR

-470 AALRFKLPV
+470 VALRYKLPV

-492 IEKEAET
+492 IEKESET

-519 AFYAAAQTVE
+519 VFYGGMRAVE

-577 TGTVAAAWV
+577 SGTIAAAWV

-591 VSVLIGL
+591 ISVLIGL
-598 PLLTQSGALGTDA
+598 PLLNQSGALGGDTQDIG
-611 ADNVGMDTVLDAL
+611 GMDTVTDAL

-660 RAVPVETDTPLSEA
+660 RAVPVESATPLSEA

-679 AAGARALVVVDAD
+679 DAGARALVVVDAD
-692 GQPLSLVREAAI
+692 GDPMSVVREAAI

-712 PWVAVS
+712 PWVTVS
-718 GLAQDLT
+718 GLAQDIT
-725 DGMRV
+725 EGMRI
-730 SAELSGEELLD
+730 SAELAGEELLD
-741 ALRATPATEYL
+741 TLRATPATEYL
-752 VVEETGE
+752 VVEGSGE

>member
-1 MDESGGRGQPRSG
+1 MDQSGGSGQPRPG
-14 NDESAEPHEGLP
+14 TDE
-26 PRATDPAPADEQP
+26 RADHHTGPADPAAPSPTPADHHPTDPDRSTTTRETAEGDPEMGNTGNTTQAPANGPTEPNPAQHHERDEK
-39 TDEHG
+39 
-44 PASARPTRGPEP
+44 
-56 AVPTAPAAT
+56 PTAP
-65 PGNDSAPPRPTAADA
+65 
-80 APDPRTADPAPAGAG
+80 
-95 DKAPEAGPDAAP
+95 
-107 PRAAAETPRPTPA
+107 
-120 PAEGEGDGS
+120 
-129 PEAGPNPD
+129 
-137 RASAASPY
+137 
-145 TAPARAEGDGD
+145 GDGD
-156 DAPEAGTHGDGP
+156 TLRQEPGTTEARQTARQDGNT
-168 HAAPARAGGGGGG
+168 ATDD
-181 SPETGT
+181 SE
-187 HPDRAHVDGPRA
+187 
-199 VAGDTRVAS
+199 
-208 ASSAPGQGAGGGSPE
+208 PGRNEG
-223 TGTHPDRAHVDGP
+223 
-236 RAVAGDT
+236 
-243 GVASASSAPGQG
+243 
-255 AGGGSPEADAHP
+255 
-267 DRACA
+267 
-272 DGPRAAAGDA
+272 
-282 GVAPAPSA
+282 
-290 PGQGDGG
+290 
-297 GSPEAGTH
+297 
-305 PDRAYAGDQHAAP
+305 
-318 AAGRPEAD
+318 
-326 RHAAPAAGRPAADP
+326 
-340 LRKAPDHAP
+340 
-349 DAGDAQRREQPA
+349 
-361 APGPVP
+361 APGPE
-367 GHPNHRPETPAHG
+367 HTPAAHPTG
-380 DRPLAHSAD
+380 DRPLGAD
-389 GKGPAPQRPEPRGGL
+389 GDRTADRHPERPLAHAGPKQPPPQRPESPRGGL

-429 VFGGQLER
+429 VFGGQLDR

-519 AFYAAAQTVE
+519 IFYVALLPVE

-569 WKITGKPM
+569 WKITGRPM
-577 TGTVAAAWV
+577 SGTVAAAWV

-598 PLLTQSGALGTDA
+598 PLLTQSGALGSTAEDS
-611 ADNVGMDTVLDAL
+611 VGMDTVTDAL

-648 HLPELRARALTR
+648 HLPELRARNLTR

-692 GQPLSLVREAAI
+692 GNPLSLVREAAI

-730 SAELSGEELLD
+730 SVELAGEDLLD
-741 ALRATPATEYL
+741 VLRATPATEYL